1 MRVFWNGNHRSGYGD
16 HGQAALHD
24 IGLGQARMTGGEG
37 EAISFTV
44 FTSEKK
50 FCIYIAE

>member
-1 MRVFWNGNHRSGYGD
+1 
-16 HGQAALHD
+16 
-24 IGLGQARMTGGEG
+24 MTGGEG